1 MSSAYA
7 GTDLTA
13 VMPDVSAYGYPPDA
27 GLTLPDTGS
36 VPDLADTA
44 AGDMTDAVAG
54 QATDAVDQLGGV
66 VGDAVDAV
74 TDQLRDMIVPALI
87 GLADLSGALLVT
99 RLALRGTEAL
109 AAFNNRVAAEQEA
122 MARRQMSL
130 EMGSECW
137 RRAAETAAGLNARIT
152 VLGLEPRGPGEPP
165 LPAPVQPV
173 GVPLDVLWKRLAATE
188 RVVRRVETQR
198 ASRATARLP
207 FRHTEDPAHAEW
219 YDRLRE
225 RRRQALLRYA
235 EGGSEPVE
243 AAATR
248 RGAAVPDTAAATTA
262 AATTG
267 TTAPG
272 TPATGTTA
280 PGTAAPGTTGG
291 LTEEDVLREGAD
303 LLAGLPLAF
312 TSESRELIDDCL
324 LEARRAVPRRP
335 SSVRRYLDE
344 AALIARKESERA
356 RRTETVRRD
365 AALRLGVLQ
374 APPPEGIDPLPDAS
388 PAVDVLRRVLRDGVP
403 PSAADERT
411 VRQALVT
418 RSAALQRAY
427 VVAALRRA
435 TERWG
440 EGSVH
445 ARADAE
451 HWDFAPAA
459 WGGRYWLRVRLT
471 AGGQAK
477 VFTMRRPLSQEEAA
491 DPATVARWEALDEE
505 RCAESAGYVDQLGA
519 LTEAEGVRA
528 EFTWSRGQVLP
539 GEPAPG
545 LTESAPT
552 ATTGRDAPAGHLDHR
567 RRTPPARRPRPAQP
581 RHRRQGPD
589 GR

>member
-7 GTDLTA
+7 GTDLTT

-44 AGDMTDAVAG
+44 TGDLTDAVAG
-54 QATDAVDQLGGV
+54 QTTN
-66 VGDAVDAV
+66 V
-74 TDQLRDMIVPALI
+74 TDQLGDLVDNVIDPVVDQLQDMIVPALI

-152 VLGLEPRGPGEPP
+152 VLGLEPCGPGEPP
-165 LPAPVQPV
+165 LPAPVQAV

-188 RVVRRVETQR
+188 RVVRRVEAQR
-198 ASRATARLP
+198 AARATARLP
-207 FRHTEDPAHAEW
+207 FQHTEDPAHAEW

-235 EGGSEPVE
+235 EGGSEPAE

-262 AATTG
+262 
-267 TTAPG
+267 PE
-272 TPATGTTA
+272 P
-280 PGTAAPGTTGG
+280 AAPGTTGG
-291 LTEEDVLREGAD
+291 LTEEDVLREGAE

-324 LEARRAVPRRP
+324 LEARRAVRRRP
-335 SSVRRYLDE
+335 SAVRRYLDE

-356 RRTETVRRD
+356 RRAETVRRD

-374 APPPEGIDPLPDAS
+374 APAPEGIDPLPDAS
-388 PAVDVLRRVLRDGVP
+388 PAVDVLHRVLRDGVA

-477 VFTMRRPLSQEEAA
+477 VFTMRRPLGPEEAA
-491 DPATVARWEALDEE
+491 DPAAVARWEALDAE
-505 RCAESAGYVDQLGA
+505 RCAESAGYVDELGV

-545 LTESAPT
+545 LTET
-552 ATTGRDAPAGHLDHR
+552 ARTTPAGRDAPADHLDHR
-567 RRTPPARRPRPAQP
+567 DHLDHLDQRRRTSPSRRPRPAQP